1 MRVPKNKLLDKI
13 SADLLSV
20 SPLIH
25 RGLRRKLVM
34 TTLANA
40 NLPITPLHIEIMRL
54 LSESGELPI
63 TRIGEALN
71 ITKAQMTHLI
81 NRLSEMEIVER
92 RAGVSDRRI
101 VNIALTQKGK
111 ELIRSHD
118 SKLRAAARETL
129 SCLSQEELEN
139 LATAL
144 ESIQKILSKT
154 L

>member
-1 MRVPKNKLLDKI
+1 
-13 SADLLSV
+13 
-20 SPLIH
+20 
-25 RGLRRKLVM
+25 M

-129 SCLSQEELEN
+129 SCLSQEE
-139 LATAL
+139 
-144 ESIQKILSKT
+144 
-154 L
+154 